1 MSGNLPQCDDYVDDD
16 NDDGDD
22 CDYGGGGFI
31 LNFLTRACISNVF
44 REHLLLVPKTNYKH
58 DDDNC
63 TAHRDT
69 SPLGNFWRP
78 HECMCAEFVCVCKC
92 VCMCVCLV
100 VTFGM
105 VQAHL
110 TTGAQT
116 ASESFWLL
124 SSVRFLCVTFHVQGQ
139 VVRPGETPVAVSAL
153 ERFRARVLP
162 VVARQLVTAGEAP
175 LAALPRALVRFFAC
189 MRSLVRLQVRTLG
202 VDLFAAEELTLVY
215 PPLRVWTVVVLP
227 LVVFHC

>member
-16 NDDGDD
+16 DDDGDD

-69 SPLGNFWRP
+69 SPLGNFGRP

-92 VCMCVCLV
+92 VCMYVCLSGGDIWDG
-100 VTFGM
+100 T
-105 VQAHL
+105 
-110 TTGAQT
+110 
-116 ASESFWLL
+116 SSFNDWCPNSIRILL
-124 SSVRFLCVTFHVQGQ
+124 
-139 VVRPGETPVAVSAL
+139 
-153 ERFRARVLP
+153 
-162 VVARQLVTAGEAP
+162 
-175 LAALPRALVRFFAC
+175 
-189 MRSLVRLQVRTLG
+189 
-202 VDLFAAEELTLVY
+202 
-215 PPLRVWTVVVLP
+215 VVVLGSILMRDVSCAGP
-227 LVVFHC
+227 GGPTGRNTGRSVGT